1 MKQQERIMQST
12 VTTQFEK
19 GKVYTYVQKDNASI
33 QLRIEINKEGAVNII
48 RHNLSS
54 KSILSQYAGQL
65 TNNGNISYT
74 TNSATKRN
82 IPRTLSLKDDH
93 SLNAALAPWGKID
106 WEYSKKDD
114 FISNLFE
121 DTGKLF
127 NGVGSSLRD
136 FVGGIQA
143 ILMAI
148 FKPVI
153 DMFSKFFDSCKAQ
166 ISQGVLKQAVTE
178 VNNGV
183 TGFTSNVYNT
193 LTSGISRMFS
203 ATSQALSESFNNITA
218 TSKQETKK
226 LHGQAMSTTDEI
238 LKSVTSAGH
247 QLSSASHELADEI
260 LFASG
265 APLYTKEQQADMTEF
280 LENYNKH
287 NNRRYDLSTLTK
299 ALRQSDADERTPNQN
314 DLLASW
320 EEHKKATN
328 LANAAAPT
336 EPNPVVSFIKN
347 MWSNTVG
354 PIFNTASTSVQQTV
368 TRAITSTALFGNN
381 AQPAANTLGNN
392 NDEALNQSQSLHNTN
407 DLSNRRI

>member
-1 MKQQERIMQST
+1 MQST

-19 GKVYTYVQKDNASI
+19 GKVYTYVQKDNANI

-48 RHNLSS
+48 RHNLSA
-54 KSILSQYAGQL
+54 KSILSQYVGQL
-65 TNNGNISYT
+65 TSNGNISYNT
-74 TNSATKRN
+74 DSKTKRN

-93 SLNAALAPWGKID
+93 SLNASLAPWGRID

-127 NGVGSSLRD
+127 NGIGSSLRD

-166 ISQGVLKQAVTE
+166 ISQDVLKQAVKE

-183 TGFTSNVYNT
+183 TGFTSNLYNT

-203 ATSQALSESFNNITA
+203 ATSQALSESFNKITA
-218 TSKQETKK
+218 TSKQETEK
-226 LHGQAMSTTDEI
+226 LQQKAKSKTHEI
-238 LKSVTSAGH
+238 LDNVTSVGH

-265 APLYTKEQQADMTEF
+265 APLYTKEEQADMTEF
-280 LENYNKH
+280 LKNYNNN
-287 NNRRYDLSTLTK
+287 NNRHYDLNTLTK
-299 ALRQSDADERTPNQN
+299 ALRQSDAGERTHNQ
-314 DLLASW
+314 DALLASW
-320 EEHKKATN
+320 EEHKKAN
-328 LANAAAPT
+328 NIVNAVAPT
-336 EPNPVVSFIKN
+336 APNPFVSFIKS

-354 PIFNTASTSVQQTV
+354 PIVNTASTSVQQTV
-368 TRAITSTALFGNN
+368 TRALTSTALFENN
-381 AQPAANTLGNN
+381 VRPAANALSND
-392 NDEALNQSQSLHNTN
+392 NDEARNQSQNLDNINDISRHN
-407 DLSNRRI
+407 NRRI